1 MVTRK
6 ADLINEKKKEST
18 IIQSVG
24 AKSQDGKM
32 NRDYKTS
39 MVVIFKLQNSHLLTL
54 SLPAEEICRV
64 NDQNRPVANFP
75 AADFPSQPREIENDI

>member
-1 MVTRK
+1 
-6 ADLINEKKKEST
+6 
-18 IIQSVG
+18 
-24 AKSQDGKM
+24 M

-64 NDQNRPVANFP
+64 NDHNRPVANFP

>member
-39 MVVIFKLQNSHLLTL
+39 MVVIL
-54 SLPAEEICRV
+54 SYKILIY
-64 NDQNRPVANFP
+64 
-75 AADFPSQPREIENDI
+75 

>member
-6 ADLINEKKKEST
+6 ADLINEKKKNR
-18 IIQSVG
+18 QSCVG

-54 SLPAEEICRV
+54 SLPAEEIFRV
-64 NDQNRPVANFP
+64 NDQNRPVANFQLP
-75 AADFPSQPREIENDI
+75 IFPFSREK

>member
-6 ADLINEKKKEST
+6 ADLINEKKKNR
-18 IIQSVG
+18 QSCVG

-54 SLPAEEICRV
+54 SLPAEEIFRI

-75 AADFPSQPREIENDI
+75 ASDFPSQPREIENDI

>member
-1 MVTRK
+1 M
-6 ADLINEKKKEST
+6 KKKEST

-54 SLPAEEICRV
+54 SLPAEEIFRV
-64 NDQNRPVANFP
+64 ND
-75 AADFPSQPREIENDI
+75 